1 MDEMEV
7 RARQRAALR
16 RSAIIVV
23 AYNSSDLLSRNL
35 GAVSTQAPESLVVVV
50 DNSTDELEQRR
61 MRNLTRSRGWDL
73 VAPLSNIGFGGGM
86 NRGMEYARAKG
97 ATILVL
103 LNPDATISRQDLGN
117 LLIVVAESPMTM
129 VSPLMTNTYGT
140 VVADGTTLCLGDGT
154 MRSLQAA
161 DPPGRDLL
169 LDLGR
174 LPGPEHRAA
183 GPGGRL

>member
-73 VAPLSNIGFGGGM
+73 VAPLSNVGFGGGM

-140 VVADGTTLCLGDGT
+140 VVPTARPCAWATAPC
-154 MRSLQAA
+154 A
-161 DPPGRDLL
+161 
-169 LDLGR
+169 
-174 LPGPEHRAA
+174 RAA
-183 GPGGRL
+183 PSGRSPRAGPPTGSRAPAWS